1 MNSVNLIPDMSG
13 DISPFLFFDK
23 SKPHTYK
30 IYNDGSHYVG
40 TLCVRQARRKPQ
52 ELKVDTKK
60 RILTDEQ
67 KEQIFRRVM
76 REKRKAFERS
86 DRQFEFEIRLQ
97 MHSRKDE
104 LFNELFLQAVQN
116 GVKICTGNA
125 DKFVNYIKPLMLE
138 MYADFDGL
146 NDWLT
151 EKVGRTIHN
160 YFVRLKRFK
169 RKAYLNRWNYFV
181 TFTYD
186 DSKFKDG
193 GEQEF
198 RRKLRKQ
205 LSNLH
210 TRHGWKYMG
219 VFERAPETGRLHFH
233 GIAYVP
239 NGEMVGE
246 ITEKEDYSIAKHKM
260 QTRHEN
266 SYFEKRFGVN
276 DFQELNDV
284 QVRRGNAVGY
294 ILKYI
299 GKTGDRVVYSRGIP
313 TEICKELDSHD
324 IAGEIQSFVT
334 KYLLFDDVIDWE
346 RDVLRYRYT
355 TQMSFDD
362 FGYSPPLT
370 A

>member
-1 MNSVNLIPDMSG
+1 MNSVNLIPDTSG

-23 SKPHTYK
+23 SIPRTYK
-30 IYNDGSHYVG
+30 IYNDGSHHVG
-40 TLCVRQARRKPQ
+40 VLCVRSQLPRKPSMKCRG
-52 ELKVDTKK
+52 E
-60 RILTDEQ
+60 
-67 KEQIFRRVM
+67 
-76 REKRKAFERS
+76 
-86 DRQFEFEIRLQ
+86 
-97 MHSRKDE
+97 KDE
-104 LFNELFLQAVQN
+104 VFDGLFLQAVQS
-116 GVKICTGNA
+116 GIKIRSNNV
-125 DKFVNYIKPLMLE
+125 DKFVKYIKPFLFSHYAASDDLE
-138 MYADFDGL
+138 
-146 NDWLT
+146 DWLIKKT
-151 EKVGRTIHN
+151 ERAVHN
-160 YFVRLKRFK
+160 YFMRERRFK

-186 DSKFKDG
+186 EDKKVRG
-193 GEQEF
+193 GGNLTEEEF

-233 GIAYVP
+233 GLLYVP

-246 ITEKEDYSIAKHKM
+246 ITEKEDYSTAKHKM

-276 DFQELNDV
+276 DFQELSNI

-299 GKTGDRVVYSRGIP
+299 GKTGDRVVYSRDIP
-313 TEICKELDSHD
+313 TEIYKKLDSHD
-324 IAGEIQSFVT
+324 IAGEIQDFVT

-355 TQMSFDD
+355 LQMSFAY

>member
-1 MNSVNLIPDMSG
+1 MNAINLIPDTSG
-13 DISPFLFFDK
+13 DICPFLFFDK
-23 SKPHTYK
+23 SKPRTYK
-30 IYNDGSHYVG
+30 IYSDGSHHVG
-40 TLCVRQARRKPQ
+40 VLCVRNQLPRKPSY
-52 ELKVDTKK
+52 KVRGK
-60 RILTDEQ
+60 
-67 KEQIFRRVM
+67 
-76 REKRKAFERS
+76 
-86 DRQFEFEIRLQ
+86 
-97 MHSRKDE
+97 KDE
-104 LFNELFLQAVQN
+104 VFDSLFLQAVQD
-116 GVKICTGNA
+116 GIKIQTGNA
-125 DKFVNYIKPLMLE
+125 DKFVKYITPLMFE
-138 MYADFDGL
+138 QYADSDGL
-146 NDWLT
+146 AEWLT
-151 EKVGRTIHN
+151 QKVERAIHN
-160 YFVRLKRFK
+160 YFVRVKRFK

-186 DSKFKDG
+186 DNKFVDG
-193 GEQEF
+193 GEEKF

-233 GIAYVP
+233 GIVYVP
-239 NGEMVGE
+239 NGEMVGK
-246 ITEKEDYSIAKHKM
+246 ITEKQDYSTAKHEM

-276 DFQELNDV
+276 DFQELSDT

-299 GKTGDRVVYSRGIP
+299 GKTGDRVVYSRDIP
-313 TEICKELDSHD
+313 TEIYKKLESRD
-324 IAGEIQSFVT
+324 IAGEIQNFVT

-355 TQMSFDD
+355 LQMCFDD